1 MFLSDQFLACGK
13 QGSIAHELA
22 SQIWLAVI
30 DNLDD
35 SEKTFHLLMRI
46 VEEWE
51 VIFHLFFVLTIHWFS
66 QLSSSFFF
74 LILILLFGLKLPSCS
89 FLLFSTL
96 LKFAIFWS
104 IICNFLFI
112 LYLELRF
119 QIFGF
124 NCRYFFHI
132 HIPNPMWCSG
142 NSSRDSLLISVI
154 VLVS

>member
-13 QGSIAHELA
+13 QGNIAHELA

-66 QLSSSFFF
+66 QLTIFLFYLLDSYSSFWLKVAELQFSPFF
-74 LILILLFGLKLPSCS
+74 RFAQVCHFLKYNL
-89 FLLFSTL
+89 
-96 LKFAIFWS
+96 
-104 IICNFLFI
+104 
-112 LYLELRF
+112 
-119 QIFGF
+119 
-124 NCRYFFHI
+124 
-132 HIPNPMWCSG
+132 
-142 NSSRDSLLISVI
+142 
-154 VLVS
+154 